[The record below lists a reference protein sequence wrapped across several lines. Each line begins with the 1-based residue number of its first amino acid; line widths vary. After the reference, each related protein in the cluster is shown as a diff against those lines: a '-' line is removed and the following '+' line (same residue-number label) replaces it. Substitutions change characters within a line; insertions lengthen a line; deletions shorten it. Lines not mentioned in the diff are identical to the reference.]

1 MELRI
6 LQYFLMVA
14 REKNITRAA
23 KQLHMTQPTLSRQ
36 LMQLEDELGKPLF
49 IRGKRKIELT
59 DEGVLLRRRAEE
71 ILSLVNKTEQEI
83 TQSEEEMVGQIMIG
97 TGIFSSS
104 QTVLSQVIEEF
115 HDEYPLVKFDIYV
128 GNADLIKERVD
139 QGLVDIG
146 ILLEP
151 VDISKYNHL
160 RIPLQ
165 EKWGI
170 IVSKTNSLANKP
182 YVKKEDLKELP
193 LFLTNREIVQSE
205 ISNWLKGDVS
215 LHSMFSY
222 NFASA
227 ILLMIAFGS
236 FVDML
241 GVSAILPF
249 IQDDQGA
256 AITVEGA
263 YQVLNQKNICFIPFY
278 PELSTN
284 TVFIW
289 KKYTRL
295 SPVIDRFIKKVQEY
309 LEKSRSLYEK

>member
-1 MELRI
+1 
-6 LQYFLMVA
+6 
-14 REKNITRAA
+14 
-23 KQLHMTQPTLSRQ
+23 
-36 LMQLEDELGKPLF
+36 
-49 IRGKRKIELT
+49 
-59 DEGVLLRRRAEE
+59 
-71 ILSLVNKTEQEI
+71 
-83 TQSEEEMVGQIMIG
+83 
-97 TGIFSSS
+97 
-104 QTVLSQVIEEF
+104 
-115 HDEYPLVKFDIYV
+115 
-128 GNADLIKERVD
+128 
-139 QGLVDIG
+139 
-146 ILLEP
+146 
-151 VDISKYNHL
+151 
-160 RIPLQ
+160 
-165 EKWGI
+165 
-170 IVSKTNSLANKP
+170 LANRS

-222 NFASA
+222 NFA
-227 ILLMIAFGS
+227 
-236 FVDML
+236 
-241 GVSAILPF
+241 SAILPF

-289 KKYTRL
+289 KKYTRF

>member
-1 MELRI
+1 
-6 LQYFLMVA
+6 
-14 REKNITRAA
+14 
-23 KQLHMTQPTLSRQ
+23 
-36 LMQLEDELGKPLF
+36 MQLEDELGKPLF

-160 RIPLQ
+160 RILLQ

-170 IVSKTNSLANKP
+170 IVSKTNSLAHKP

-222 NFASA
+222 NFA
-227 ILLMIAFGS
+227 
-236 FVDML
+236 
-241 GVSAILPF
+241 SAILPF

>member
-14 REKNITRAA
+14 REENITRAA

-104 QTVLSQVIEEF
+104 QAVLSQVIEEF

-128 GNADLIKERVD
+128 GNADLIKERVN

-170 IVSKTNSLANKP
+170 IVSKTNFLAHKP

-205 ISNWLKGDVS
+205 ISNWLKGDVL

-222 NFASA
+222 NFA
-227 ILLMIAFGS
+227 
-236 FVDML
+236 
-241 GVSAILPF
+241 SAILPF

>member
-6 LQYFLMVA
+6 LHYFLMVA
-14 REKNITRAA
+14 REENITRAA

-104 QTVLSQVIEEF
+104 QAVLSQVIEEF

-128 GNADLIKERVD
+128 GNADLIKERVN

-170 IVSKTNSLANKP
+170 IVSKTNFLAHKP

-205 ISNWLKGDVS
+205 ISNWLKGDVL

-222 NFASA
+222 NFA
-227 ILLMIAFGS
+227 
-236 FVDML
+236 
-241 GVSAILPF
+241 SAILPF

>member
-14 REKNITRAA
+14 REENITRAA

-104 QTVLSQVIEEF
+104 QAVLSQVIEEF

-128 GNADLIKERVD
+128 GNADLIKERVN

-205 ISNWLKGDVS
+205 ISNWLKGDVL

-222 NFASA
+222 NFA
-227 ILLMIAFGS
+227 
-236 FVDML
+236 
-241 GVSAILPF
+241 SAILPF

>member
-1 MELRI
+1 MRPLSFYKKAMEL
-6 LQYFLMVA
+6 QKKYA
-14 REKNITRAA
+14 RGRSIDNCIQTNG
-23 KQLHMTQPTLSRQ
+23 TL
-36 LMQLEDELGKPLF
+36 
-49 IRGKRKIELT
+49 LT
-59 DEGVLLRRRAEE
+59 DEWCEFFRENNWLVGVS
-71 ILSLVNKTEQEI
+71 IDGPQ
-83 TQSEEEMVGQIMIG
+83 
-97 TGIFSSS
+97 
-104 QTVLSQVIEEF
+104 EF

-170 IVSKTNSLANKP
+170 IVSKTNSLAHKP

-222 NFASA
+222 NFA
-227 ILLMIAFGS
+227 
-236 FVDML
+236 
-241 GVSAILPF
+241 SAILPF

>member
-14 REKNITRAA
+14 REENITRAA

-104 QTVLSQVIEEF
+104 QAVLSQVIEEF

-128 GNADLIKERVD
+128 GNADLIKERVN

-170 IVSKTNSLANKP
+170 IVSKTNFLAHKP

-222 NFASA
+222 NFA
-227 ILLMIAFGS
+227 
-236 FVDML
+236 
-241 GVSAILPF
+241 SAILPF

>member
-14 REKNITRAA
+14 REENITRAA

-104 QTVLSQVIEEF
+104 QAVLSQVIEEF

-128 GNADLIKERVD
+128 GNADLIKERVN

-146 ILLEP
+146 LLLEP

-170 IVSKTNSLANKP
+170 IVSKTNFLAHKP

-205 ISNWLKGDVS
+205 ISNWLKGDVL

-222 NFASA
+222 NFA
-227 ILLMIAFGS
+227 
-236 FVDML
+236 
-241 GVSAILPF
+241 SAILPF